1 MSQAQSTDPLVD
13 ALRRKVKNQDERI
26 EDLEATVTELEAVVE
41 TLQERAPDP
50 SRIDYENM
58 GREDKVTVLRSKLKA
73 EAEATNGTAKA
84 EYKDV
89 IRMFDGHPSA
99 GHAYQLMEA
108 AGNLDGCN
116 YDESPDGSKRVTFR
130 VGGVNN

>member
-1 MSQAQSTDPLVD
+1 MSSAEAGNPLVN
-13 ALRRKVKNQDERI
+13 ALRRKVKNQEDRI
-26 EDLEATVTELEAVVE
+26 DDLEDTVAELEAVVE

-50 SRIDYENM
+50 SRMDYENM
-58 GREDKVTVLRSKLKA
+58 SREDKVTVVCSKLRA
-73 EAEATNGTAKA
+73 EAEATNGAAKA

-108 AGNLDGCN
+108 AGEREQYN
-116 YDESPDGSKRVTFR
+116 YGEAPDGSKRLTFR